1 MTPAQGTSLPPAQGS
16 VYSEM
21 GGGGAVSALS
31 RGGKGE
37 ARWLHPLPEP
47 VSALL

>member
-1 MTPAQGTSLPPAQGS
+1 MTLAQGTSPPRPGIR
-16 VYSEM
+16 VLRN

-31 RGGKGE
+31 RRGKGE